1 MTGTHDA
8 RERLVAAAE
17 DLLTRAG
24 PRAVSM
30 DAAAAAAGAGKMS
43 AYRHC
48 DGRDALIAAAL
59 QRHRPRHLRWLTGGG
74 PAVAG
79 SNAGNAQAGNVP
91 GAAGMVAG
99 SVLAGTPDPAAGL
112 LAAFGRLEPAAAGES
127 FRGCPFVDAALAAPP
142 GGGAVTRAIAW
153 GHKQDVMRE
162 LAAMARAAGLAD
174 PEELG
179 ASVALLIDGCAA
191 QAALA
196 PDRATRQR
204 IIRSGRSAAQV
215 LLAAAGRP

>member
-30 DAAAAAAGAGKMS
+30 DAVAAAAGAGKMS
-43 AYRHC
+43 AYRHF

-59 QRHRPRHLRWLTGGG
+59 ERHRPCHLRWLTGGG
-74 PAVAG
+74 Y
-79 SNAGNAQAGNVP
+79 
-91 GAAGMVAG
+91 
-99 SVLAGTPDPAAGL
+99 PAAGI
-112 LAAFGRLEPAAAGES
+112 LAAFDRLEPAAAGES
-127 FRGCPFVDAALAAPP
+127 FRGCPFVDAALAAPAE
-142 GGGAVTRAIAW
+142 GGAGTRAIAW
-153 GHKQDVMRE
+153 EHKQDVTRE

-179 ASVALLIDGCAA
+179 AAVALLIDGCAA

-196 PDRATRQR
+196 PDRATRER
-204 IIRSGRSAAQV
+204 IIRSGRGAARV